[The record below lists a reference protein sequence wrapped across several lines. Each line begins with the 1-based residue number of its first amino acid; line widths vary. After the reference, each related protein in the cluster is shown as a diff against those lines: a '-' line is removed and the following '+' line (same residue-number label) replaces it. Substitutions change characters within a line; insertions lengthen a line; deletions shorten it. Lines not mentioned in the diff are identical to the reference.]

1 MTSRRLV
8 ALPLGIAALAT
19 MALSACSAEA
29 GFTVTGD
36 ELADNAAGA
45 LEEQIGQR
53 PELDCGSE
61 DIILTEG
68 KEVPCTLTD
77 PTTGSEYDTTVT
89 ITKVDGTEYEIQVQV
104 ADEPKGGD
112 SASASDDPA
121 SDDPASSD
129 DEAGLEVAA
138 TDLATAA
145 ADALEE
151 QVGQRPTIDCG
162 ELNITIYEGRTT
174 YCDLIDD
181 AAGEIY
187 EVTLTITTI
196 EGTNFEFDV
205 AVASEPK

>member
-1 MTSRRLV
+1 MTSHRLV
-8 ALPLGIAALAT
+8 ALPLGVAALAT
-19 MALSACSAEA
+19 MALSACSVEA

-112 SASASDDPA
+112 SAAASEDPT
-121 SDDPASSD
+121 SSG
-129 DEAGLEVAA
+129 DEAGLEIAA

-145 ADALEE
+145 ADALEA

-162 ELNITIYEGRTT
+162 DLDITIYEGRTT

-181 AAGEIY
+181 ASGEIY
-187 EVTLTITTI
+187 EVTLTVTTI